1 MKTQGIFG
9 RLDSDFGYQNFF
21 GREEEL
27 ELLKK
32 SILIRKDRVVAISGN
47 NATGKTCLW
56 RAFIGRHNSEFKS
69 KVEVVSLPRYHEEFS
84 HIGNQIDLVIIE
96 DLSFDYTLGQE
107 EKVSKF
113 IGDHPGK
120 QFILVGAFPEF
131 INKFKPQQ
139 HIHLSVL
146 PSSDSIQLLLNTLSK
161 KIPEK
166 DLVRIT
172 SLTKGNPFLLKLVA
186 QYLNDNLY
194 SLEEIFRLI
203 TENIEYKS
211 LSNHKE
217 KIITELTPE
226 FIHVSN
232 DIRVVNK
239 SILERIKYNPDAIH
253 NLTPRQFEEM
263 VAELMIKRGYEV
275 DLTKAT
281 RDGGKDLI
289 IANHTDIG
297 NFMYYVECKKYAPTN
312 PVGVNLVRELAGT
325 ISADRVTAGIM
336 ITSSYYSPDAVEFS
350 ENFRHQISLIDFIR
364 LKEWMRECS

>member
-1 MKTQGIFG
+1 MKKHGVLG
-9 RLDSDFGYQNFF
+9 GLDSDFEYQTFF

-56 RAFIGRHNSEFKS
+56 RAFIGKHKAEFKN
-69 KVEVVSLPRYHEEFS
+69 KTEVVSLPRYHEEFS
-84 HIGNQIDLVIIE
+84 NIGNEIELVVIE
-96 DLSFDYTLGQE
+96 DLSFDFTLGQE
-107 EKVSKF
+107 DKVSKF
-113 IGDHPGK
+113 INNYPKK
-120 QFILVGAFPEF
+120 QFILVGAFPDF
-131 INKFKPQQ
+131 LNKFRPQQ
-139 HIHLSVL
+139 HIRLGVL
-146 PSSDSIQLLLNTLSK
+146 PNSDSIQLLLNTLSN

-186 QYLNDNLY
+186 QYLNESLY
-194 SLEEIFRLI
+194 SLDGIFRLI
-203 TENIEYKS
+203 SENIEYKS
-211 LSNHKE
+211 LSNLKG
-217 KIITELTPE
+217 KIVTELTPE
-226 FIHVSN
+226 FVQVSN
-232 DIRVVNK
+232 DIRIVNK
-239 SILERIKYNPDAIH
+239 SILERIKYNPDAMH
-253 NLTPRQFEEM
+253 GLTPRQFEEM
-263 VAELMIKRGYEV
+263 VAELMVKRGYEV

-350 ENFRHQISLIDFIR
+350 KNFRHQISLIDFIK
-364 LKEWMRECS
+364 LKEWMKECS

>member
-1 MKTQGIFG
+1 MYTQGIFENS
-9 RLDSDFGYQNFF
+9 DSDYQSFF
-21 GREEEL
+21 GRKEEL
-27 ELLKK
+27 ELLEKA
-32 SILIRKDRVVAISGN
+32 ILIRKDRIVAISGN

-56 RAFIGRHNSEFKS
+56 RAFIRMHKTELKNKI
-69 KVEVVSLPRYHEEFS
+69 EVVTLPRYHEDFS
-84 HIGNQIDLVIIE
+84 RVGNEIDLIIIE
-96 DLSFDYTLGQE
+96 DLSFDYTLGQD
-107 EKVSKF
+107 EKISKF
-113 IGDHPGK
+113 ISNYPEK
-120 QFILVGAFPEF
+120 QFILVGVFPDF
-131 INKFKPQQ
+131 LKKFKPQQ
-139 HIHLSVL
+139 HVHLSVL
-146 PSSDSIQLLLNTLSK
+146 PSGDSIQLLLNALSN

-194 SLEEIFRLI
+194 SLDEMFRLI
-203 TENIEYKS
+203 TESIQYKS
-211 LSNHKE
+211 FSNQKE
-217 KIITELTPE
+217 KIITELTPK
-226 FIHVSN
+226 FVHVSN
-232 DIRVVNK
+232 DIRIVNK
-239 SILERIKYNPDAIH
+239 SILERIKYNPNAIH
-253 NLTPRQFEEM
+253 GLTPRQFEEM

-289 IANHTDIG
+289 IANHADIG

-350 ENFRHQISLIDFIR
+350 ENFRHQISLIDFIK
-364 LKEWMRECS
+364 LKEWMKECS